1 MVLVMG
7 REALAGENG
16 MQAIV
21 TKYLPATNTRGS
33 RIKATGWAAS
43 VTVNYDH
50 RLGSIDNHQAAAQA
64 LCDKL
69 NSAPHAIEDGA
80 WKIEADGE
88 MPDGRG
94 YAFIIGFV
102 YA

>member
-1 MVLVMG
+1 
-7 REALAGENG
+7 

-43 VTVNYDH
+43 VTVGYDY
-50 RLGSIDNHQAAAQA
+50 RLGSTGNHKAAVQA

-69 NSAPHAIEDGA
+69 NAESGFGAWAIESG
-80 WKIEADGE
+80 GE

-94 YAFIIGFV
+94 YAFIIAKV
-102 YA
+102 AAA